1 MISYLKN
8 ELGKLKVEIKTL
20 EIKPVVLFLSVSLIV
35 FSSMT
40 LAAPSFYYDHFA
52 KDRLGSRF
60 YWFLVDGSI
69 MFITP
74 VLIIKL
80 ILKEKLSDYG
90 LKLGDL
96 KFGLIT
102 AGIFLA
108 FMLPVVWI
116 VSASEDFARTYPQGG
131 SVLRENFGLFI
142 LYELSIL
149 VYMLGWEF
157 LWRGYFLFGLKEK
170 FGYYAIFIQM
180 IPFFILHR
188 GKPDLELFAS
198 IFAGLILGVQ
208 ALRANSFIYAWVLHW
223 IVMLSIDSIS
233 IYRYS
238 NNFYKLF

>member
-20 EIKPVVLFLSVSLIV
+20 ELKPVVLFLSVSLIV

-69 MFITP
+69 MFIVP
-74 VLIIKL
+74 VFIIKL

-90 LKLGDL
+90 LKFGDI

-116 VSASEDFARTYPQGG
+116 VSASKEFASTYPQGG
-131 SVLRENFGLFI
+131 AALRDNFTLFI

-208 ALRANSFIYAWVLHW
+208 ALRANSFIYAWILHW

-233 IYRYS
+233 IFRYT
-238 NNFYKLF
+238 NNFYKIF